1 MFNKQQK
8 NITNHYHNVFRS
20 TTEID
25 YEKLA
30 KEMVKAQQEAE
41 EQKQKETKQV
51 EKTEGS
57 KTVVSLLAFLSSV
70 AFALLAG
77 ACFALFIGGI
87 MAFSSVVELE
97 AMQMLTIQIK
107 ICFYIVYWLVFL
119 ASLFFGIVF
128 FACAKEILKEKDRD
142 FIMSAFS
149 NIIGFIAL
157 IVALIA
163 LVKGVG

>member
-1 MFNKQQK
+1 MFKKEKVIEKYYYNVLHQK
-8 NITNHYHNVFRS
+8 
-20 TTEID
+20 ID
-25 YEKLA
+25 FDY
-30 KEMVKAQQEAE
+30 KEFSKSLVKAQLEAE

-97 AMQMLTIQIK
+97 TMQMLTIQIK

-119 ASLFFGIVF
+119 ASLFFGIIF

-157 IVALIA
+157 IIALIA

>member
-1 MFNKQQK
+1 MFNKQPK

-25 YEKLA
+25 YDKLA
-30 KEMVKAQQEAE
+30 KAIVKAQQEVE
-41 EQKQKETKQV
+41 EQKQKGAQQV
-51 EKTEGS
+51 EKTKGS

-97 AMQMLTIQIK
+97 TMQMLTIQIK